1 MRNNRLRSPAGASG
15 PSGPSRHGATGPSG
29 LGLAGLRQSQLPP
42 HLQPG
47 PAPPGPQS
55 RIFHLDDKLK
65 KYAGYKE
72 HKVKIVGAK
81 GNSKWDVI
89 YPYGVEGECPG
100 SKKRVTV
107 LPITS
112 HTTRAAEITYN
123 VILDQDQGQAVYFD
137 LRLDYGQI
145 IFVIFL
151 PIEKIKI

>member
-1 MRNNRLRSPAGASG
+1 M
-15 PSGPSRHGATGPSG
+15 
-29 LGLAGLRQSQLPP
+29 GLAGLRQSQLPP

-89 YPYGVEGECPG
+89 YPYGVEGECA
-100 SKKRVTV
+100 RRNTVTDFTKHQ
-107 LPITS
+107 P
-112 HTTRAAEITYN
+112 HNTTRN
-123 VILDQDQGQAVYFD
+123 H
-137 LRLDYGQI
+137 
-145 IFVIFL
+145 
-151 PIEKIKI
+151 